1 MIQRSVYFFNVKF
14 EMPTKHP
21 IKLSSRQAQARE
33 KKNFII
39 KNYLNPEAQM
49 KLPGKYKRKEK
60 RIRD

>member
-1 MIQRSVYFFNVKF
+1 MIRRSVYFFNVKF

-39 KNYLNPEAQM
+39 KNYLNPEA
-49 KLPGKYKRKEK
+49 
-60 RIRD
+60 